1 MTMVIAV
8 SMITETAETAET
20 ALQERLPIPI
30 VIMTTRVRKTI
41 TKRMKILKI
50 RHEDSENISKEEHDV
65 KTRRF

>member
-1 MTMVIAV
+1 MVIVV

-41 TKRMKILKI
+41 TKRMKMLKI
-50 RHEDSENISKEEHDV
+50 RMKIMKIFQKE
-65 KTRRF
+65 TTM